1 MVAPAN
7 VGLFVVL
14 RRWFSRG
21 WYDPA
26 AWNVDCAMVEPFPR
40 TRFVPESEDRDPD
53 DATTVPASVPMFA
66 VEALTF
72 PLSVMVPPVYAG
84 E

>member
-1 MVAPAN
+1 
-7 VGLFVVL
+7 
-14 RRWFSRG
+14 
-21 WYDPA
+21 
-26 AWNVDCAMVEPFPR
+26 MVEPFPR
-40 TRFVPESEDRDPD
+40 TRFVPERAETAPE
-53 DATTVPASVPMFA
+53 VPMRVPERVPMFA

>member
-1 MVAPAN
+1 MLPVN
-7 VGLFVVL
+7 VGLLTV
-14 RRWFSRG
+14 R
-21 WYDPA
+21 YDPA

-53 DATTVPASVPMFA
+53 DATTVPASAPMFA